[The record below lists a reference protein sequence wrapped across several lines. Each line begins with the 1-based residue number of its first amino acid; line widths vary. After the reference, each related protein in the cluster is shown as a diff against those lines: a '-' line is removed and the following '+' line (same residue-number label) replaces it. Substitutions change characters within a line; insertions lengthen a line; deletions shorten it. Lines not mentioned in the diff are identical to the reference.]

1 MIRRPPRSTRT
12 DTLFPYT
19 TLFRSAGIAVV
30 PARQDHLRRVI
41 DDAGNLLVAEVRGR
55 AVDDIAFVVED
66 VAVDRDLFGDR
77 HVDTPLLIP
86 GRSTRPQQGPQSPPA
101 RSHTQLHFGRPRRRW
116 CQIRR
121 ASCREHECTYR

>member
-41 DDAGNLLVAEVRGR
+41 DDVGNLLVAEVRGR
-55 AVDDIAFVVED
+55 AVDDIAFVVAD
-66 VAVDRDLFGDR
+66 VEVDRDLFGDR
-77 HVDTPLLIP
+77 HGDTPLLIP
-86 GRSTRPQQGPQSPPA
+86 GRSARHQQGTKWTTDRYTPTPEERLVGYESVRPFSSRWSP
-101 RSHTQLHFGRPRRRW
+101 F
-116 CQIRR
+116 
-121 ASCREHECTYR
+121 